1 MLVHEKHKIAS
12 SESDAYPVYVRYF
25 MFIFTFVLSKK
36 KKKRKEEKWG
46 MIQNLF
52 AGCDNCAEHTTPSHQ
67 HDSFSFGKARKAL
80 LRAMLR

>member
-1 MLVHEKHKIAS
+1 MLIRFM
-12 SESDAYPVYVRYF
+12 SDILCSFSRLF
-25 MFIFTFVLSKK
+25 CRKK